1 MVKMDETGQPGQQ
14 RPIPGFPT
22 VKNGEDFRRNRK
34 MCGRVVGQKTT
45 LLRQWDLA
53 VGAPVREI
61 TPLYR
66 KMNMAENP
74 IGKIAGAPRKPRTPL
89 RPLSHRAR
97 ALPRGL

>member
-1 MVKMDETGQPGQQ
+1 MVKMDETGQPGHQ

-61 TPLYR
+61 TPFV
-66 KMNMAENP
+66 
-74 IGKIAGAPRKPRTPL
+74 GK
-89 RPLSHRAR
+89 
-97 ALPRGL
+97 